1 MSDAGGGRGGGG
13 GGGGGGDRRGS
24 KSDHPSAPK
33 RYRLLSACA
42 SRTAFLPPHP
52 AGNAKASSLAA
63 TRGTAGASLPA
74 PVSNSFAAAPA
85 ALPTRQV
92 NGGKSAE
99 GNGGSGGGGPSAA
112 VGANSSKIYR
122 EVTEATKLAAS
133 KEGLAA
139 LHGYA
144 QCALK
149 LMTEARRLERARTI
163 PPGEASSE
171 DLWAAAAG
179 YWKQKASKSADNLEE
194 YLVSAAPQ
202 AGRRVL
208 DARLLHAPAAGQ
220 GERKGTQLPPH
231 SCHQR
236 RLPPAAAATSC
247 VPARQRPT
255 AALAS
260 HSRHLRLL
268 IDAPPTRLL

>member
-1 MSDAGGGRGGGG
+1 M
-13 GGGGGGDRRGS
+13 
-24 KSDHPSAPK
+24 
-33 RYRLLSACA
+33 
-42 SRTAFLPPHP
+42 
-52 AGNAKASSLAA
+52 
-63 TRGTAGASLPA
+63 PA
-74 PVSNSFAAAPA
+74 PVSNSFPAAAPA

-194 YLVSAAPQ
+194 YLVSSSCLKLAAACSMRAYRMRQ
-202 AGRRVL
+202 Q
-208 DARLLHAPAAGQ
+208 Q
-220 GERKGTQLPPH
+220 GKESEKVR
-231 SCHQR
+231 SCHHTAATSGGCHQL
-236 RLPPAAAATSC
+236 RLPPAAC
-247 VPARQRPT
+247 P
-255 AALAS
+255 L
-260 HSRHLRLL
+260 
-268 IDAPPTRLL
+268 